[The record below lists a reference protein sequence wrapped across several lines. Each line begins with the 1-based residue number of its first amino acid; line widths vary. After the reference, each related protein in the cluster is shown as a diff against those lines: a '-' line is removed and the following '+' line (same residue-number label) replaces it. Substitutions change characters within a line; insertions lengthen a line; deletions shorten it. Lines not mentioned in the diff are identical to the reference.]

1 MNYGEVL
8 LRLKRHE
15 EAIKQYMIALQYDK
29 SNADLHY
36 NLGVVYLDLQQH
48 QRAMNHFN
56 DALHI
61 APDHKVKYIG
71 CLRSCHEC
79 MYEC

>member
-15 EAIKQYMIALQYDK
+15 EAIKQYMTALQYDK

-71 CLRSCHEC
+71 RSRSCHEF
-79 MYEC
+79 MYSC